1 MRIIIVDDIFTN
13 RLLLS
18 EIIEELGYEF
28 YVAKNGREAV
38 DELAKNQYDL
48 VLMDIE
54 MPVMNGVE
62 ALHNI
67 RESDSISDEM
77 KKVPMGNKGL
87 SKLPSKVRNKMGYM
101 NKGGVVPKGMHRM
114 PDGTMMKDSDH
125 KGMAY
130 GGMVNKKKMGY
141 AHGGSVKEANCG
153 ASMKPNRKART

>member
-1 MRIIIVDDIFTN
+1 
-13 RLLLS
+13 
-18 EIIEELGYEF
+18 
-28 YVAKNGREAV
+28 
-38 DELAKNQYDL
+38 
-48 VLMDIE
+48 
-54 MPVMNGVE
+54 
-62 ALHNI
+62 
-67 RESDSISDEM
+67 M

>member
-1 MRIIIVDDIFTN
+1 
-13 RLLLS
+13 
-18 EIIEELGYEF
+18 
-28 YVAKNGREAV
+28 
-38 DELAKNQYDL
+38 
-48 VLMDIE
+48 
-54 MPVMNGVE
+54 
-62 ALHNI
+62 
-67 RESDSISDEM
+67 M

-87 SKLPSKVRNKMGYM
+87 SKLPSEVRNKMGYM
-101 NKGGVVPKGMHRM
+101 NKGGVVPTGMHRM

>member
-1 MRIIIVDDIFTN
+1 
-13 RLLLS
+13 
-18 EIIEELGYEF
+18 
-28 YVAKNGREAV
+28 
-38 DELAKNQYDL
+38 
-48 VLMDIE
+48 
-54 MPVMNGVE
+54 
-62 ALHNI
+62 
-67 RESDSISDEM
+67 M
-77 KKVPMGNKGL
+77 KKVPMNNKGL

-114 PDGTMMKDSDH
+114 PDGTIMKNSDH